1 MYSHTK
7 RIGSVGRFGVRTG
20 KKIREEMRKIEDDS
34 KNNVCPNCSK
44 KVTRKA
50 VGVWECN
57 FCSMVFAGG
66 SYFPVSKKKIQ
77 VEE

>member
-20 KKIREEMRKIEDDS
+20 KKIREEMRKIEDDA
-34 KNNVCPNCSK
+34 KNNVCPNCGK
-44 KVTRKA
+44 KVSRRA
-50 VGVWECN
+50 VGVWECK
-57 FCSMVFAGG
+57 FCKNVFAGG
-66 SYFPVSKKKIQ
+66 SYFPVSKKTTL